1 MKIVK
6 PNAVLLDDKSKTPY
20 ELIELIGRT
29 CYKSEDRITT
39 GSAVKFVKN
48 MCMNGHLAMLE
59 HAVIH
64 LLMPEAV
71 YEEFIAS
78 LEVDYEN
85 INDNSPVR
93 FMKFSHVND
102 TQCIVTGSFRTFYEL
117 MQNKG
122 WAWNNVGWILTKTYP
137 EVFDDGS
144 NCRYMTDN
152 HTAIISDDELISL
165 IRNNSYYLPEIG
177 STILMQHIYHSIK
190 FTCDRGVSHEFVRHR
205 PASFAQESTRFC
217 NYSKGSFGNEI
228 TVVEPIFYKQGTLQ
242 YELWKES
249 CERDSETYFK
259 LLELGATPQ
268 QARDNLPTSTKTD
281 IVITAS
287 ENEWKYIID
296 LRLTGTT
303 GKPHPQMVEVMN
315 MAYPAL
321 LIASDMRLAIE
332 SDNKQTD
339 N

>member
-6 PNAVLLDDKSKTPY
+6 PNAVPLDKLTRTPY

-29 CYKSEDRITT
+29 CYKSEDKITT

-71 YEEFIAS
+71 YEQFIAN
-78 LEVDYEN
+78 LEVDYEDV
-85 INDNSPVR
+85 NDNSPVR
-93 FMKFSHVND
+93 FMKFSHVD
-102 TQCIVTGSFRTFYEL
+102 DIRCVVTGSFRTFYEL
-117 MQNKG
+117 MQRKG
-122 WAWNNVGWILTKTYP
+122 WSWNSVCWILAKTYP

-144 NCRYMTDN
+144 DNHYVTDN
-152 HTAIISDDELISL
+152 HTVIISDDELISL
-165 IRNNSYYLPEIG
+165 IRNGDYYLPE
-177 STILMQHIYHSIK
+177 TADNILMQHIYHSIK

-217 NYSKGSFGNEI
+217 NYSKGAFGNEI
-228 TVVEPIFYKQGTLQ
+228 TVVEPIFYEQGTLQ
-242 YELWKES
+242 YKLWKES
-249 CERDSETYFK
+249 CERDSETYFT

-287 ENEWKYIID
+287 ENEWKHIID

-303 GKPHPQMVEVMN
+303 GKPHPQMVEVMKI
-315 MAYPAL
+315 AYPAL

-332 SDNKQTD
+332 SDNEQTD

>member
-6 PNAVLLDDKSKTPY
+6 PNAVLLDDRSKTPY

-29 CYKSEDRITT
+29 CYKSEDKITE
-39 GSAVKFVKN
+39 GSAVKFVQN
-48 MCMNGHLAMLE
+48 MCRDRHLAMLE

-93 FMKFSHVND
+93 FMKFSHVSD

-144 NCRYMTDN
+144 NCRYMTNN

-165 IRNNSYYLPEIG
+165 IKNSYYLPETG

-228 TVVEPIFYKQGTLQ
+228 TVVEPIFYEQDSPQ
-242 YELWKES
+242 YKLWKEG
-249 CERDSETYFK
+249 CEHDSETYFK

-287 ENEWKYIID
+287 ENEWKHIID

-321 LIASDMRLAIE
+321 AEASEMRLAL
-332 SDNKQTD
+332 S
-339 N
+339 